1 MNLKQAAKALSFGVM
16 LGVAAIS
23 PPVFAAD
30 GDTMAS
36 RAEWVK
42 MANKGGMIMK
52 KDFMMMMERKF
63 DQVDKGRKGM
73 LSVDEVM
80 RIFGRS
86 DKG

>member
-1 MNLKQAAKALSFGVM
+1 M
-16 LGVAAIS
+16 
-23 PPVFAAD
+23 FAAD
-30 GDTMAS
+30 ADTMAS

-42 MANKGGMIMK
+42 MANKDGMIMK

-63 DQVDKGRKGM
+63 DQVDKGREGM